1 MSLIVVF
8 LFIDLGANLT
18 MLNDNPLSNSLE
30 VQAPLKNERMAFTPA
45 HSHQEFVKAWSIA
58 SRGLRSEEVD
68 TVFFSLC
75 KLNID
80 GVCGR

>member
-58 SRGLRSEEVD
+58 GRGLRSEEVD
-68 TVFFSLC
+68 VAFFPIC
-75 KLNID
+75 KLDVHSVGN
-80 GVCGR
+80 R